1 MGLFGKKKAAE
12 PAGKKQ
18 KAEKNMINDTALK
31 EELANAAIATLTAG
45 EDYTDPAGIQCEF
58 GYLIDIEEHGIEALF
73 RLTTDKGVFYFADQ
87 RGKILRL
94 AFDEKL
100 FKVTTDSFLAI
111 HCNAQ

>member
-1 MGLFGKKKAAE
+1 MGLFGKKKTE
-12 PAGKKQ
+12 LPTKKP
-18 KAEKNMINDTALK
+18 KAEKNRINDTALR

-45 EDYTDPAGIQCEF
+45 EDYTSPEGIQCEF
-58 GYLIDIEEHGIEALF
+58 GYIIDIEEHGLEALF
-73 RLTTDKGVFYFADQ
+73 KVTTDKGVFYFADQ

-100 FKVTTDSFLAI
+100 FRVTTDSFLAI